1 MSNTKVFEAIDATRS
16 DLKQVVR
23 PVQIERLQ
31 AQLRRQLAALT
42 DDQLA
47 AYAKYRMAQGR

>member
-1 MSNTKVFEAIDATRS
+1 MNDTKLFKAIDATRS

-23 PVQIERLQ
+23 PAQIKRLR
-31 AQLRRQLAALT
+31 AQLNRQLAALT

-47 AYAKYRMAQGR
+47 AYAEYRKTR

>member
-1 MSNTKVFEAIDATRS
+1 MNELKIFKSIDATRS

-23 PVQIERLQ
+23 PAQIKRLR
-31 AQLRRQLAALT
+31 AQLNRQLAALT

-47 AYAKYRMAQGR
+47 AYAEYRKAQ